1 MALKS
6 PGFDDAGWPRSM
18 DPKDLIV
25 DSLTFR
31 IRVQPRLKVLPG
43 ESPDAP
49 PTMEVRLQLFLELR
63 PVFRTP
69 GPKPTTMTT
78 TAKPYD
84 RRRRGHFDPA
94 PPEVERWCTIH
105 LVRVA
110 CGVWLRVL
118 VNPLWTCVLCCYHVP
133 WQEPRC
139 SHPCDAFPTIS
150 YYNQASAD
158 LAAPGELSEL
168 EWFAESPKWPENLTI
183 PAGFL
188 FDTPDLRKLLST
200 AERQR
205 VQDFEETVDEE
216 TVPPENVSVTDGDCP
231 VPFAIGGGCKCTRGC
246 SPLPYLNSDFTSDT
260 SLSCEGQRPP
270 PYGPV
275 ALHKTICG
283 PRRVHKEFALGKTT
297 QLDGIYARCKVG
309 TLIGGACSKFLPYDG
324 AEILAAFPEDRNM
337 FRCLGTGEWSEE
349 PVHET
354 VARAWCLEL
363 EGNEKVIMVRR
374 EGRDNASAQC
384 PDGYQVVG
392 GGCTFIEGTEF
403 TLRESYPTSQNTWE
417 CVFDSTRS
425 CGEGSPVC
433 LRSEARAMCL
443 GIASVQ

>member
-205 VQDFEETVDEE
+205 VQDFKQTVDEE

-231 VPFAIGGGCKCTRGC
+231 VPFAIGGGCICKEGC
-246 SPLPYLNSDFTSDT
+246 SRARPYLHSEIISDT
-260 SLSCEGQRPP
+260 SLECEVRWFD
-270 PYGPV
+270 YLDLL
-275 ALHKTICG
+275 ALPKTICG
-283 PRRVHKEFALGKTT
+283 PRKVRQAWAVGFTT
-297 QLDGIYARCKVG
+297 QPDGI
-309 TLIGGACSKFLPYDG
+309 
-324 AEILAAFPEDRNM
+324 
-337 FRCLGTGEWSEE
+337 
-349 PVHET
+349 
-354 VARAWCLEL
+354 VAR
-363 EGNEKVIMVRR
+363 
-374 EGRDNASAQC
+374 
-384 PDGYQVVG
+384 
-392 GGCTFIEGTEF
+392 
-403 TLRESYPTSQNTWE
+403 WE
-417 CVFDSTRS
+417 H
-425 CGEGSPVC
+425 
-433 LRSEARAMCL
+433 
-443 GIASVQ
+443 